1 MAVDYAIYTEHL
13 GLLFS
18 ARESLNLPTLSGRSR
33 FSLLREAYCCTFLD
47 ISLAHPQITI
57 LFGLPTVQEG

>member
-1 MAVDYAIYTEHL
+1 MAIDHAIYTEHL
-13 GLLFS
+13 GLPFS
-18 ARESLNLPTLSGRSR
+18 AGESLTSPTLSGRSR
-33 FSLLREAYCCTFLD
+33 FSLFREAYCCTFLD